1 MASALPSTALE
12 AAVMSAAAA
21 AEAAVDAQIGA
32 LDALGDD
39 DLASLRRKRLAQ
51 LKADADA
58 RSGWLAA
65 GHGGYTTVQSDK
77 EFFEAVRG
85 VKLAVAHFG
94 RASRP
99 CAAMEAALR
108 SLAPRHL
115 ETKFIGVE
123 AERTPFLAER
133 LKVWMLPTLAL
144 LKDGQA
150 VGYVVGLDGVA
161 AAGSSSS
168 DPAVDVAALED
179 RLVAAGVLRSDG
191 VGMVAPAEKENDG
204 CGGLRAVRAG
214 WGGGR
219 GRGGRSDDE
228 DSDFD

>member
-1 MASALPSTALE
+1 MASAAAAGGLE
-12 AAVMSAAAA
+12 AAVLSAAAA

-32 LDALGDD
+32 LDTLGDD
-39 DLASLRRKRLAQ
+39 DLVALRRKRLAQ
-51 LKADADA
+51 MKADSEA

-65 GHGGYTTVQSDK
+65 GHGSYTSVGSDK

-85 VKLAVAHFG
+85 VKMAVAHFG

-99 CAAMEAALR
+99 CTAMEAALR
-108 SLAPRHL
+108 ALAPRHL
-115 ETKFIGVE
+115 ETKFISVE

-144 LKDGQA
+144 LKDGA
-150 VGYVVGLDGVA
+150 SVGYVVGLDGVH
-161 AAGSSSS
+161 AAGSSAS

-179 RLVAAGVLRSDG
+179 RLVAAGVLRPDG
-191 VGMVAPAEKENDG
+191 VALGGQGEKENDG
-204 CGGLRAVRAG
+204 GGRRAVRAG
-214 WGGGR
+214 WGGS
-219 GRGGRSDDE
+219 GGGGGGDDE

>member
-1 MASALPSTALE
+1 MASSAILE

-39 DLASLRRKRLAQ
+39 DLASLRRRRLAQ
-51 LKADADA
+51 LKADAAAKD
-58 RSGWLAA
+58 GWLAA
-65 GHGGYTTVQSDK
+65 GHGGYTMVTSDK

-85 VKLAVAHFG
+85 VGCAVAHFG
-94 RASRP
+94 RSSRP

-108 SLAPRHL
+108 ALAPRHL

-144 LKDGQA
+144 LKDGAA
-150 VGYVVGLDGVA
+150 VGYLVGLDGVQV
-161 AAGSSSS
+161 AGSSAA
-168 DPAVDVAALED
+168 DPGVDVAALED
-179 RLVAAGVLRSDG
+179 RLVAAGLIRSDG
-191 VGMVAPAEKENDG
+191 VAAGGPGGGGRDKENEA
-204 CGGLRAVRAG
+204 RRVRAG
-214 WGGGR
+214 WCGGGAR
-219 GRGGRSDDE
+219 GEDEE

>member
-1 MASALPSTALE
+1 MASSSILE
-12 AAVMSAAAA
+12 AAVLSAAAA

-39 DLASLRRKRLAQ
+39 DLASLRRRRLDQ
-51 LKADADA
+51 LKADAAAKD
-58 RSGWLAA
+58 GWLAA
-65 GHGGYTTVQSDK
+65 GHGGYTVVTSDK

-85 VKLAVAHFG
+85 VGCAVAHFS
-94 RASRP
+94 RTSRP

-108 SLAPRHL
+108 ALAPRHL

-144 LKDGQA
+144 LKDGAA
-150 VGYVVGLDGVA
+150 VGYLVGLDGVQAVGTSA
-161 AAGSSSS
+161 A

-179 RLVAAGVLRSDG
+179 RLVGAGLIRSDG
-191 VGMVAPAEKENDG
+191 VALGGRGGGGGGGDKENER
-204 CGGLRAVRAG
+204 RAVRAG
-214 WGGGR
+214 WAGGVGD
-219 GRGGRSDDE
+219 G
-228 DSDFD
+228 DSDFDD

>member
-1 MASALPSTALE
+1 MASSTILE
-12 AAVMSAAAA
+12 AAVLSAAAA

-51 LKADADA
+51 LKADAAAKD
-58 RSGWLAA
+58 GWLAA
-65 GHGGYTTVQSDK
+65 GHGCYTVVTSDK

-85 VKLAVAHFG
+85 VSCAVAHFS
-94 RASRP
+94 RTSRP

-108 SLAPRHL
+108 TLAPRHL

-144 LKDGQA
+144 LKDGGA
-150 VGYVVGLDGVA
+150 VGYLTGLDGVQQ
-161 AAGSSSS
+161 AGSSAA

-179 RLVAAGVLRSDG
+179 RLVAAGLVRPDG
-191 VGMVAPAEKENDG
+191 VAAGAPGHGGRGDKENG
-204 CGGLRAVRAG
+204 EQGRAVRAG
-214 WGGGR
+214 WGGR
-219 GRGGRSDDE
+219 GSGGADEE